1 MYIYLNRYFCCLV
14 ACIFYLIASSQTT
27 HPAITHSELIF
38 AIQEKHTHG
47 SNIVALPNGDL
58 LTAWFEG
65 SGERTADDV
74 RIMGSRR
81 VNGRGWSSP
90 FEMADTPGIP
100 DCNPVIFLNQR
111 GKLFLIWIAVMANKW
126 ENSILRVRSST
137 DYSGAG
143 APRWD
148 WQDNILFKPGD
159 EFAEEVERKFEQVAD
174 PGHGW
179 SEYAPPYDRMIV
191 EASKD
196 PLKRSIGWMTRT
208 MPMLLGSD
216 SILLPLYSDGY
227 NFSIMGISTDAGK
240 TWSPSLPVVG
250 RGPIQPGIIQTKN
263 GEIKAYMRDS
273 GDPPSRVQ
281 ISTSRDMGRTW
292 SPAVKTDLPNTA
304 SIIMHDLKDGR
315 WLALGNF
322 QVGGRHRISIK
333 ISHDEG
339 GTWNDLLDL
348 ENKERGKGSFSYPGL
363 TQSDDGLLHITYSYH
378 LSSDQKSIKYVQI
391 NPELLK

>member
-1 MYIYLNRYFCCLV
+1 MYINLRRYFCCLLGCLFY
-14 ACIFYLIASSQTT
+14 CITTAQTA
-27 HPAITHSELIF
+27 HPAITHTELIF
-38 AIQEKHTHG
+38 KIQEKHTHG

-74 RIMGSRR
+74 RIMGSRK
-81 VNGRGWSSP
+81 VKGGTWSSP
-90 FEMADTPGIP
+90 FELADTPGIP
-100 DCNPVIFLNQR
+100 DCNPVIFLNQE

-126 ENSILRVRSST
+126 ENSILRVRTST
-137 DYSGAG
+137 DHNSAG
-143 APRWD
+143 APVWD
-148 WQDNILFKPGD
+148 WQDDILFKPGD
-159 EFAEEVERKFEQVAD
+159 EFAEEVERKFKQVAD

-179 SEYAPPYDRMIV
+179 SEYAPPYGRMIV

-208 MPMLLGSD
+208 MPMLLGAD
-216 SILLPLYSDGY
+216 TILLPLYSDGY

-250 RGPIQPGIIQTKN
+250 RGPIQPGIIKTNN

-273 GDPPSRVQ
+273 GDAPSRVQ
-281 ISTSRDMGRTW
+281 LSTSRDMGMTW
-292 SPAVKTDLPNTA
+292 SPAIKTDLPNTA
-304 SIIMHDLKDGR
+304 SIVMHDLKDGR
-315 WLALGNF
+315 WLAVGNF

-348 ENKERGKGSFSYPGL
+348 ENMERGKGSFSYPGL
-363 TQSDDGLLHITYSYH
+363 IQSEDGLLHITYSYH
-378 LSSDQKSIKYVQI
+378 LSSNEKSIKYVQI
-391 NPELLK
+391 NPALLK